1 MKLGLAHNPGGNPG
15 SFTCSIIGSAIRNLC
30 FAVCFNALLIPKNER
45 KRFMKFSVCKL
56 TSVFSSLAIILL
68 VSSNPEVATAQKRS
82 PLTGRQQLRVLT
94 LQGSPYNRG
103 LLHGKTLRKEIH
115 EIIKFWKAE
124 IESNYKVK
132 ADKFI
137 ADFLQQTDFQ
147 PAIKRWTPELL
158 DEVRGIADGA
168 GIDFNTIFMYQLADE
183 EWAQWEDIAAGEHC
197 SSIGVN
203 RTGASPSFVAQ
214 NMDIP
219 TYYQGYQTL
228 LRIKDEGGN
237 LESLVLT
244 VPGAIGVNG
253 LNSHAVAITCNT
265 LLKLE
270 YSKDGL
276 PVSFIVRG
284 VLRQKTLK
292 DAVDFLHNI
301 KHASGQ
307 NYIIGGPERTYSLEC
322 SANKVAE
329 FIAYKGAQLTY
340 HTNHPLANDD
350 YNHRYLANLQKQNKT
365 PKEDPFYCYRLEAL
379 EKRLK
384 NRAQVDVD
392 LIKASLS
399 SRDYEKNPVSNKY
412 TYACTIMVLS
422 ARPELHIAPG
432 PPHETAFKIIR
443 FSDNSI
449 NKAAA
454 GSVK

>member
-1 MKLGLAHNPGGNPG
+1 MK
-15 SFTCSIIGSAIRNLC
+15 S
-30 FAVCFNALLIPKNER
+30 
-45 KRFMKFSVCKL
+45 SVCKL
-56 TSVFSSLAIILL
+56 TFTFSSLAMVLL
-68 VSSNPEVATAQKRS
+68 LSGNPGVARPQKKS
-82 PLTGRQQLRVLT
+82 PLTDRQQLRVLT

-103 LLHGKTLRKEIH
+103 LVHGKTLRKEIH
-115 EIIKFWKAE
+115 ELINLWKAE
-124 IESNYKVK
+124 IESQYKVN
-132 ADKFI
+132 ANKFI
-137 ADFLQQTDFQ
+137 ADFLQKTNFQ
-147 PAIKRWTPELL
+147 PAIKKWTPELL
-158 DEVRGIADGA
+158 DEVRGLADGS
-168 GIDFNTIFMYQLADE
+168 GIEFDTIFMYQLADE
-183 EWAQWEDIAAGEHC
+183 EWAQWEDIAGGQHC

-203 RTGASPSFVAQ
+203 RIDASPSYVAQ

-228 LRIKDEGGN
+228 LRIRGEDGT

-253 LNSHAVAITCNT
+253 LNSNAIAITCNT
-265 LLKLE
+265 LLKLA

-284 VLRQKTLK
+284 VLQQKTLK
-292 DAVDFLHNI
+292 GAVDFLHNI

-307 NYIIGGPERTYSLEC
+307 NYIIGGMERTYSFEC
-322 SANKVAE
+322 SASKVTE

-412 TYACTIMVLS
+412 TYACTLMILS
-422 ARPELHIAPG
+422 AKPELHIAPG
-432 PPHETAFKIIR
+432 QPHETAFKIFR

-449 NKAAA
+449 NKAAT